1 MTRGAAEGFNRQ
13 QREHPSTAMSDPNL
27 FSVVPVVLEH
37 DLVRLEPLALDHY
50 EGLAEI
56 SQDPA
61 LFRYMTFDRITEPG
75 RLRAWMEQVIAGE
88 MARGE
93 AVAFAIRELT
103 GGRIAGCT
111 SYMDIHPKD
120 RGVEIG
126 RTWVGTAYQRT
137 AVNTTAKYLLLRHAF
152 ETLGANR
159 VQIKTDERN
168 LQSQAAIARLGA
180 QREGI
185 LRAHKVLPDGY
196 LRNTVM
202 YSVTAAEWPA
212 VKSRLESFLYA

>member
-1 MTRGAAEGFNRQ
+1 
-13 QREHPSTAMSDPNL
+13 
-27 FSVVPVVLEH
+27 
-37 DLVRLEPLALDHY
+37 
-50 EGLAEI
+50 
-56 SQDPA
+56 
-61 LFRYMTFDRITEPG
+61 MTFDRITEPG

>member
-1 MTRGAAEGFNRQ
+1 M
-13 QREHPSTAMSDPNL
+13 STSNPFAIA
-27 FSVVPVVLEH
+27 PVILEH
-37 DLVRLEPLALDHY
+37 DLVRLEPLTLEHY
-50 EGLAEI
+50 DGLAEI

-61 LFRYMTFDRITEPG
+61 LFRYMTFDNITAPG
-75 RLRAWMEQVIAGE
+75 RLRAWMEQVVTGE
-88 MARGE
+88 MPRGE
-93 AVAFAIRELT
+93 TVTFAIRELA

-126 RTWVGTAYQRT
+126 RTWVGKAYQRT

-152 ETLGANR
+152 EVLGANR
-159 VQIKTDERN
+159 VQLKTDERN

-202 YSVTAAEWPA
+202 YSVVASEWPD
-212 VKSRLESFLYA
+212 VKSRLEAFL